1 MNRIWVL
8 GDQYFSCAVSCS
20 LFFDVLDYKVTPN
33 QKKKNYQTHHANHN
47 TPTKKKFKQTKNK
60 LKIRFF

>member
-33 QKKKNYQTHHANHN
+33 QKKKKLPDTPRQQT
-47 TPTKKKFKQTKNK
+47 KKFKHTKNK

>member
-33 QKKKNYQTHHANHN
+33 QKKKKLSDTPHQSHHANQT
-47 TPTKKKFKQTKNK
+47 TPTKKKV
-60 LKIRFF
+60 

>member
-33 QKKKNYQTHHANHN
+33 QKKKIIRHT
-47 TPTKKKFKQTKNK
+47 TPTNKKV
-60 LKIRFF
+60 

>member
-33 QKKKNYQTHHANHN
+33 QKKKKLSDTPRQQKKSLN
-47 TPTKKKFKQTKNK
+47 TQ
-60 LKIRFF
+60 KIN